1 MTTEVSTQHRTP
13 ENECTL
19 KAPKPSQLPER
30 AEQVLASVTL
40 PTGRHIN
47 KQKNCSHPQRR
58 QHALKRHEPRPTL
71 HPNINDKVLLVQ
83 ATLQWQIIGVKQSGS
98 LRTGDIP
105 FGLRQWQLAGGPEH
119 GARRPAHGA
128 TA

>member
-1 MTTEVSTQHRTP
+1 M
-13 ENECTL
+13 
-19 KAPKPSQLPER
+19 LP
-30 AEQVLASVTL
+30 Q
-40 PTGRHIN
+40 G
-47 KQKNCSHPQRR
+47 R

-98 LRTGDIP
+98 LTTGDIP
-105 FGLRQWQLAGGPEH
+105 SELRQWQLAWGPEH
-119 GARRPAHGA
+119 GAHPAHGA